1 MQNLNPGMRLLP
13 VLGLWLIAA
22 LAGYAQQ
29 ASDFSFQHLTSE
41 NGLSNDHITCMLKD
55 RRGFMWFGT
64 ASGLNRFDGISCKVF
79 KKDGRNGL
87 AGNKILGLTEDADG
101 WIWVSTQSGLCRFH
115 PGSERFQSVALPDK
129 NHAPVVSQLML
140 QGREYAWFS
149 TLEHVYRIHLPTLR
163 VRLFPCLGDPVSRH
177 EVQRIFPDRAGR
189 IWAMQYGALYRLDP
203 ATGTYTYHL
212 GRDITHLQTKVL
224 AQSLYE
230 DRKGKL
236 WLSTWEAGLL
246 TFEKDH
252 FEPVPGTFPFASC
265 VLEYEAPGGDRLL
278 LGGGGTNGLFLYLPG
293 SGRTEQFVQ
302 HSRDD
307 FSHNNS
313 QVTCLYADRQTGM
326 IWVGTEQGIEKVDP
340 MTIFFKRILI
350 PPKKEEAS
358 LSFYG
363 QFSIVTA
370 IRQDRTDPARFFIGL
385 WGKGLLIWNRAK
397 QSFSWFNEGLS
408 DNEIIDVLQSR
419 GGQLYV
425 AAKGALD
432 EWDPA
437 SQHWRHWKDFYHTP
451 GIQHR
456 IVAILEDEAGMI
468 WLGSSYDGLFVLDPK
483 TGSIRA
489 WTFPGQAYGI
499 GKRFQVYRMTED
511 RYRRLWVLTSGG
523 LFRLDAARTY
533 SREIRLT
540 GISEAFM
547 PSDLMQTALKIDSE
561 ENLWVS
567 DAGRVLRADLDGRV
581 TRVYTAKEGLQSDY
595 VHGIEE
601 DREGRLW
608 MTTDNFLHRLD
619 PATQTF
625 RYFRKDNGLFGN
637 ASSNVITRASTG
649 ELFVGFTEAINYFL
663 PEQVRPNPVAPVPVV
678 TDVRIGNR
686 HQDIV
691 AGEAVTIRPEENA
704 FTLSFVGLNYSQ
716 PEKNTYAYR
725 LDGFDTDWTTTSA
738 RTATY
743 TNLEPGTYTFRLR
756 TANNDGRWNDQMT
769 QLEIRI
775 IPPYYKTT
783 WFRTLGILL
792 LAGLAYGVYRYREGQ
807 RRRLEA
813 VRERIATDLHD
824 DMGSTLSSIR
834 IFSDVA
840 QAQINGKVPE
850 ALPLL
855 QRISHSAT
863 ALSESMQDIIW
874 TIQTR
879 HNSLEDVVTRMR
891 EFGLRMTEARGIAF
905 RMDVSEKFSET
916 RLNVEQRRNIYLIFK
931 ESLNNAVKYA
941 ECREVTVSLSASYRR
956 LALTIR
962 DDGKGFDR
970 STIRTGNGLPN
981 LEKRAREIKGTLT
994 VTSAPGEG
1002 TRIEL
1007 RMPFT

>member
-1 MQNLNPGMRLLP
+1 MRLLL
-13 VLGLWLIAA
+13 VFGLWLMT
-22 LAGYAQQ
+22 GVDVWSQQ

-79 KKDGRNGL
+79 KKDGLNGL
-87 AGNKILGLTEDADG
+87 AGNKILGLMEDAEG

-115 PGSERFQSVALPDK
+115 PGSERFQPVVLPDK
-129 NHAPVVSQLML
+129 NHSPVVSELV
-140 QGREYAWFS
+140 REGKDYAWFS
-149 TLEHVYRIHLPTLR
+149 TLEHVYRIHLPSLR
-163 VRLFPCLGDPVSRH
+163 VRLYPCLGDPVSRH
-177 EVQRIFPDRAGR
+177 EVQRIFPDKAGR
-189 IWAMQYGALYRLDP
+189 IWVLQYGALYQLNPRS
-203 ATGTYTYHL
+203 GTYTYCL
-212 GRDITHLQTKVL
+212 GRDITHLQTRVL
-224 AQSLYE
+224 AQSLYQ
-230 DRKGKL
+230 DSKGKL
-236 WLSTWEAGLL
+236 WLSTWENGLM
-246 TFEKDH
+246 TFENDA
-252 FEPVPGTFPFASC
+252 FRQVPGTFPFVSGL
-265 VLEYEAPGGDRLL
+265 LEYEAPGGNRLFI
-278 LGGGGTNGLFLYLPG
+278 GGGGTNGLFLYMPE
-293 SGRTEQFVQ
+293 SGKTDQFIQ

-326 IWVGTEQGIEKVDP
+326 IWIGTEQGIEKVDP

-350 PPKKEEAS
+350 PPREEKAS
-358 LSFYG
+358 MSFYG

-370 IRQDRTDPARFFIGL
+370 IRQDRAHPSRFFIGL
-385 WGKGLLIWNRAK
+385 WGKGLLTWNRAD

-408 DNEIIDVLQSR
+408 DNEILDVLQSR

-432 EWDPA
+432 EWDP
-437 SQHWRHWKDFYHTP
+437 STRKWRHWKDFYHTP

-456 IVAILEDEAGMI
+456 IVSILEDEAGLI
-468 WLGSSYDGLFVLDPK
+468 WLGSSYDGLFVLDPR
-483 TGSIRA
+483 TGSIRT
-489 WTFPGQAYGI
+489 WTFPGQSYGI
-499 GKRFQVYRMTED
+499 GRRFQVYRMAED
-511 RYRRLWVLTSGG
+511 KFRRLWVLTSSG

-533 SREIRLT
+533 SEMIRFT
-540 GISEAFM
+540 GISEPFT

-561 ENLWVS
+561 NRLWVS
-567 DAGRVLRADLDGRV
+567 DAGRVLCADLDGRV
-581 TRVYTAKEGLQSDY
+581 RKVFTAKDGLQSDY

-619 PATQTF
+619 PATRTF

-686 HQDIV
+686 RQDV
-691 AGEAVTIRPEENA
+691 VTGEGVTVRPDENA

-716 PEKNTYAYR
+716 PEKNTYAYQ
-725 LDGFDTDWTTTSA
+725 LEGFDTDWTTTTA

-743 TNLEPGTYTFRLR
+743 TNLEPGMYTFRLR
-756 TANNDGRWNDQMT
+756 TANNDGRWNDQMASL
-769 QLEIRI
+769 QIHI
-775 IPPYYKTT
+775 IPPYYKTG
-783 WFRTLGILL
+783 WFRTLVAFLL
-792 LAGLAYGVYRYREGQ
+792 VGLAYGVYRYREDQ
-807 RRRLEA
+807 RKRLEA

-905 RMDVSEKFSET
+905 RMNVSEKFSET

-941 ECREVTVSLSASYRR
+941 ECKQVTVSLSASYRR
-956 LALTIR
+956 LVLVIR

-970 STIRTGNGLPN
+970 TLIRTGNGLPN
-981 LEKRAREIKGTLT
+981 LEKRAKEIRGTLT
-994 VTSAPGEG
+994 LTSAAGEG